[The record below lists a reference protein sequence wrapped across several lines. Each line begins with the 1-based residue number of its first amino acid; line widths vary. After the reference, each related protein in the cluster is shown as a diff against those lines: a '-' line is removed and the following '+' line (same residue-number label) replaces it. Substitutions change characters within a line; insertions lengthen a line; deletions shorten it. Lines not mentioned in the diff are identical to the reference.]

1 MGAAAPEGTLKHK
14 NTDNTV
20 ESRQPMV
27 VNDSSHQQDIVQ
39 ADLMGQYDFSQ
50 NRHVDLK
57 SKQDTSVNNT
67 EYLNT
72 QDKQQNSKGNK
83 AKKYDQS

>member
-1 MGAAAPEGTLKHK
+1 MGE
-14 NTDNTV
+14 
-20 ESRQPMV
+20 
-27 VNDSSHQQDIVQ
+27 
-39 ADLMGQYDFSQ
+39 YDFSQ